1 MSKQILPLLIWAQL
15 LFFNCYLVQAQCC
28 SAGNPLGGDL
38 LQSSI
43 GKQNLRVTTQFKH
56 SFSDQY
62 YDQDHPRDVPQI
74 QFSRFNYMN
83 FQFIYGISD
92 KFNVFGELGYFFDKS
107 QSVNIQGN
115 HLFQASGIG
124 DLTLNA
130 KYVVFANRNKTKELN
145 ISCGVK
151 LPVGA
156 FDQEQEGV
164 VLPLSLQPSNG
175 SMKYSGSLYYFHR
188 PYKSKLGYYL
198 VSTIEI
204 NSTIQSKNFYYKYG
218 NIYINS
224 ISGTYR
230 LNDNLSL
237 VLQSRAE
244 VRAKDK
250 RENEQLVSSTGSV
263 VIFIAPMIQFHFF
276 KNWETIFQADY
287 PVYKY
292 VQGSQLTN
300 KYSYSISLAR
310 KISFRKK
317 IEEKLLS
324 ELVQ

>member
-1 MSKQILPLLIWAQL
+1 MIGRLL
-15 LFFNCYLVQAQCC
+15 NSLVFSMTLCLITTKVDAQCC
-28 SAGNPLGGDL
+28 SAGNPVGGDL

-43 GKQNLRVTTQFKH
+43 GKHSLRLTTQFKH

-62 YDQDHPRDVPQI
+62 YYQDHAEDIPQI
-74 QFSRFNYMN
+74 KFSRFNYMN
-83 FQFIYGISD
+83 FQFIYGVSD

-145 ISCGVK
+145 ISGGVK

-175 SMKYSGSLYYFHR
+175 STKYTGSLYYFHR
-188 PYKSKLGYYL
+188 PFRSKLGFYW
-198 VSTIEI
+198 VSTIEV
-204 NSTIQSKNFYYKYG
+204 NSTIQSKNFFYKYG
-218 NIYINS
+218 NVYINS
-224 ISGTYR
+224 LSGTYK
-230 LNDNLSL
+230 LNDNISF
-237 VLQSRAE
+237 VLQARAE
-244 VRAKDK
+244 IRAKDK
-250 RENEQLVSSTGSV
+250 REDNQIVSSTGST
-263 VIFIAPMIQFHFF
+263 VIFVAPMIQYRFL
-276 KNWETIFQADY
+276 KNWETTLQADY

-317 IEEKLLS
+317 IEDKPIS
-324 ELVQ
+324 FK